1 MGSSEF
7 SLAALKRLYEN
18 GFNIVAVYTK
28 VPKPTGRNYK
38 VTKTVIHEYA
48 EQKHIPV
55 YTPRT
60 LRNSPEQEEL
70 FVSLKADVVVVAA
83 YGLIIPENF
92 LGKSIFIN
100 IHGSLLPRWRGAAP
114 IQAAIMAGDE
124 ETGISIMK
132 VDAGLDTGDIISM
145 KSLKIGD
152 MTSGELFKA
161 MADLGAEMIEETLLN
176 LDDALKNAVP
186 QPEEGVTY
194 ADKISKDICKI
205 DWNEDRKSILCKIKA
220 LSPTPGAWT
229 ELNGLRIKILNAS
242 LVDPDENID
251 KDFVMKCSDGLLR
264 LDVVQP
270 AGKNAM
276 SGRDFARGHRIV

>member
-1 MGSSEF
+1 M
-7 SLAALKRLYEN
+7 AALKRLYEN
-18 GFNIVAVYTK
+18 EFNIVAVYTK

-38 VTKTVIHEYA
+38 VTKTVVHEYA
-48 EQKHIPV
+48 EQKQIPV

-60 LRNSPEQEEL
+60 LRNSSEQEEL
-70 FVSLKADVVVVAA
+70 FISLKADVAVVAA

-92 LGKSIFIN
+92 LDKSIFIN

-124 ETGISIMK
+124 ETGITIMK

-186 QPEEGVTY
+186 QPEEGITY

-205 DWNEDRKSILCKIKA
+205 DWSEDRKSVLRKIKA

-242 LVDPDENID
+242 LVESDENTD
-251 KDFVMKCSDGLLR
+251 KDFIMKCSDGLLR

-276 SGRDFARGHRIV
+276 SGRDFARGHRIA

>member
-18 GFNIVAVYTK
+18 EFNIVAVYTK

-38 VTKTVIHEYA
+38 VTKTVVHEYA
-48 EQKHIPV
+48 EQKQIPV

-60 LRNSPEQEEL
+60 LRNSSEQEEL
-70 FVSLKADVVVVAA
+70 FISLKADVVVVAA

-92 LGKSIFIN
+92 LNKTDFIN

-124 ETGISIMK
+124 ETGITIMK

-176 LDDALKNAVP
+176 LDEALKNAVP
-186 QPEEGVTY
+186 QPEEGITY

-205 DWNEDRKSILCKIKA
+205 DWSEDRKSILHKIKA

-242 LVDPDENID
+242 LVESDENTD
-251 KDFVMKCSDGLLR
+251 KDFIMKCSDGLLR

-276 SGRDFARGHRIV
+276 SGRDFARGHRIA